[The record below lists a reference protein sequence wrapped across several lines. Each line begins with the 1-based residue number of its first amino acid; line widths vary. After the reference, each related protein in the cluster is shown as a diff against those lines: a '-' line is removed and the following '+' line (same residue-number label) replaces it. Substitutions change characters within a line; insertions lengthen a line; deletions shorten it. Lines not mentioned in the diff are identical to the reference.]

1 MSPVVTGG
9 PILIVGACQAGVQL
23 AATLRERGEL
33 APITLIGD
41 EAHRPY
47 QRPPLSKG
55 WIKGELEAD
64 DVILRTRE
72 WFADRAIELITGDRV
87 VTVHRTGEAG
97 VATTEGGRALAFER
111 LALTTGAAARRLLL
125 EGTDY
130 QGVHY
135 LRDAD
140 DAIDLRGIFPDVE
153 SIVVIGGGFI
163 GLEVAAV
170 ARGLGKSV
178 TVLEAAPRLVGRVV
192 AEETSAFYLAA
203 HRRRGTRVVLDAR
216 IACIVGEDGH
226 VAGERGRVTGVQLES
241 GEVIPADLVV
251 IGIGVVP
258 RTELADQLGLE
269 VAAGIVVDE
278 ACRASDGRTVA
289 AGDCA
294 IMPNPY
300 ALGVAGLVRIESVN
314 NALEQAKIAA
324 ATLMG
329 EEAAYRSVPWFWS
342 DQSDLKLQIAGL
354 STGYDDV
361 VVRGDVEAEKFAV
374 LYYRA
379 GRLIAADCVNQPVEF
394 LTVRSALAKGLTIP
408 AAAAADTSVPLKQ
421 SVVDAG
427 PAPDV
432 ASSLARASEPV

>member
-1 MSPVVTGG
+1 MSAPVTRG

-23 AATLRERGEL
+23 AAMLRERGEL

-72 WFADRAIELITGDRV
+72 WFAARDIELITGDRV
-87 VTVHRTGEAG
+87 VTIHRAGEAG
-97 VATTEGGRALAFER
+97 VATTEGGRAIAFER
-111 LALTTGAAARRLLL
+111 LALTTGAAARRLPL

-130 QGVHY
+130 QGVRY

-140 DAIDLRGIFPDVE
+140 DAIDLRRVFPDVE

-178 TVLEAAPRLVGRVV
+178 TLLEAAPRLIGRVV

-203 HRRRGTRVVLDAR
+203 HRRRGVRVVLDAR
-216 IACIVGEDGH
+216 IARIVGEDGH
-226 VAGERGRVTGVQLES
+226 VAGERGHVTGVELEG
-241 GEVIPADLVV
+241 GELITADLVV
-251 IGIGVVP
+251 IGVGVVP

-300 ALGVAGLVRIESVN
+300 ELGVPGPVRIESVN

-329 EEAAYRSVPWFWS
+329 DEAVYRSVPWFWS
-342 DQSDLKLQIAGL
+342 DQADLKLQIAGL
-354 STGYDDV
+354 STGYDEI
-361 VVRGDVEAEKFAV
+361 VVRGDVDAEKFAV

-408 AAAAADTSVPLKQ
+408 QSAAADASVPLKQ
-421 SVVDAG
+421 SLAEPVST
-427 PAPDV
+427 PAL
-432 ASSLARASEPV
+432 ASPFARASEPV